1 MVIIVVAKR
10 HSVLQKHMWN
20 QHYLDLCKP
29 SSWLNDELFWVI
41 LNKKLSLVCKSL
53 SHYVSKRR
61 IILDRLISL
70 KSSLPSSPSHLFF
83 FFLLTE
89 LETIETVFSRLQNT
103 TLETNRWHHGKNVL
117 LLYNCGLSQIDI
129 LCTFKLT
136 HICTK
141 LLHFVKSDNSLWAI
155 WKTHAVMAVSQK
167 KKKKIKRHLT
177 I

>member
-1 MVIIVVAKR
+1 MVIIVFAKR

-29 SSWLNDELFWVI
+29 SSWVTDELFWVI
-41 LNKKLSLVCKSL
+41 LNKKFSLVCKSL

-70 KSSLPSSPSHLFF
+70 KSSLPSSSSHFF
-83 FFLLTE
+83 STKM
-89 LETIETVFSRLQNT
+89 ETIETLFSRLQNT
-103 TLETNRWHHGKNVL
+103 TLETNQWHHGKNVL
-117 LLYNCGLSQIDI
+117 LLYNCGLSQIYI
-129 LCTFKLT
+129 LCTFKFT

-141 LLHFVKSDNSLWAI
+141 LLHFIKSDNSLWAG
-155 WKTHAVMAVSQK
+155 WKTC
-167 KKKKIKRHLT
+167 KRHLT